1 MIWLGLLK
9 NQHMV
14 YSNWVVFVQ
23 NTVDPTRRRR
33 ALKNALT
40 SKDLVLSH
48 TVEGFVE
55 LSDLENEQI
64 LKRSVS
70 TF

>member
-9 NQHMV
+9 NKH
-14 YSNWVVFVQ
+14 SIDCNLLDFVQ
-23 NTVDPTRRRR
+23 NTVDPARKRR

-55 LSDLENEQI
+55 LADLENEQI

-70 TF
+70 PF